1 MVTWADARA
10 QRLLSL
16 QAGTRFDLR
25 AAPGT
30 EAKIAQFLS
39 AATTREE
46 RWELAVLVGGKPAT
60 AVFSAAPHQGGVAL
74 LGSMVPED
82 FGAMVEQ
89 VTGAMAEIV
98 TLNRDLARQK
108 KVIEQRHQEVVS
120 LNRSLE
126 DSMSAVKAMHAELE
140 DRADALR
147 RSVDLR
153 GRVVFNVSHEFRT
166 PLHGMLGLAQLLLD
180 ETDGPLTGEQR
191 KQISFIRQCAEQLSQ
206 MVNDLL
212 DLSKIEAGKVLIRSE
227 KFGVGE
233 FFSALRG
240 MLAPLAQQQ
249 DSDVRLVFEE
259 PPETF
264 QLETDRG
271 KLSQVMRNLISNA
284 LKFTEK
290 GEVRVS
296 AACGAD
302 GITRLAV
309 RDTGIGI
316 APEDHERVFEE
327 FEQVLGPQQ
336 ARVGGTGLGLPISRR
351 IATLLGGTL
360 TLKSEQGKGSTFT
373 LSLPVI
379 HPEVREMAELT
390 ERSKSLD
397 PLRMPVLVVEDDR
410 KTMFIYE
417 RYLARGGFQVIP
429 ARTVDEA
436 RAALTRIRP
445 AAILLDIMLEQEST
459 WAFLSELKR
468 NPGTAEIPVLVI
480 TIINKLQKAR
490 ALGADEFWLKPVDKD
505 RLLRKL
511 GALSTPGATTRVLT
525 IDDDEAARYVI
536 RKQLNGSEFGLLEA
550 ATGSEGVRL
559 AQERLPHIIFLD
571 FVLQGETAF
580 DVLDALKADPRTRS
594 IPVILS
600 TSYPLDS
607 EQLKRLSLLTEAI
620 IPKQDLSRDLAI
632 HRIRDALARAA
643 SGDVGVQSG

>member
-1 MVTWADARA
+1 
-10 QRLLSL
+10 
-16 QAGTRFDLR
+16 
-25 AAPGT
+25 
-30 EAKIAQFLS
+30 
-39 AATTREE
+39 
-46 RWELAVLVGGKPAT
+46 
-60 AVFSAAPHQGGVAL
+60 
-74 LGSMVPED
+74 
-82 FGAMVEQ
+82 
-89 VTGAMAEIV
+89 
-98 TLNRDLARQK
+98 
-108 KVIEQRHQEVVS
+108 
-120 LNRSLE
+120 
-126 DSMSAVKAMHAELE
+126 
-140 DRADALR
+140 
-147 RSVDLR
+147 
-153 GRVVFNVSHEFRT
+153 
-166 PLHGMLGLAQLLLD
+166 
-180 ETDGPLTGEQR
+180 
-191 KQISFIRQCAEQLSQ
+191 
-206 MVNDLL
+206 
-212 DLSKIEAGKVLIRSE
+212 
-227 KFGVGE
+227 
-233 FFSALRG
+233 
-240 MLAPLAQQQ
+240 
-249 DSDVRLVFEE
+249 
-259 PPETF
+259 
-264 QLETDRG
+264 
-271 KLSQVMRNLISNA
+271 
-284 LKFTEK
+284 
-290 GEVRVS
+290 
-296 AACGAD
+296 
-302 GITRLAV
+302 
-309 RDTGIGI
+309 
-316 APEDHERVFEE
+316 
-327 FEQVLGPQQ
+327 
-336 ARVGGTGLGLPISRR
+336 
-351 IATLLGGTL
+351 
-360 TLKSEQGKGSTFT
+360 
-373 LSLPVI
+373 
-379 HPEVREMAELT
+379 MAELT